1 MENLRRFA
9 RYVFAYKWR
18 VFGALGLILVL
29 QGQGAVIPWLTKT
42 LIDDVIPNRRME
54 MIKWVLVAIL
64 GLRLASG
71 VISYWRTYLVSLVG
85 QLVLFDL
92 RNDIF
97 RHLQKLSLSYYEK
110 NQAGKILARVMW
122 DVQNVHQLFSSA
134 FIQLI
139 SDTFAIIIFIVIL
152 FSMSAKLAFYSILV
166 LPLYAWTFLILR
178 PRIRRASQ
186 DVQEKFSY
194 IVGSVSERITGAK
207 VVKSFTRERS
217 EQRRF
222 VGDIR
227 EKTTLELDM
236 IKLSTTLGTTSEFIS
251 GLGTAII
258 LCYGSYLAIREEAGM
273 TAGRLVQFTSY
284 LAQLYG
290 PIVRVVQVNDV
301 IQRASVALER
311 IFEVLDTKPSVA
323 EKPDAVPL
331 PPVKGH
337 VVVENVSFGYDP
349 DKLVLKGISL
359 DVQPGQMIA
368 LVGPSGSGKST
379 LSNLIPRF
387 YDPIE
392 GRILIDGYDLKDV
405 TLHSLRSQIGIVLQ
419 ETLLFSGTIRDN
431 LRYGAPEATDEELVA
446 AAKAANAHDFIIE
459 QENGYDTE
467 IGERGMKLSGGQKQ
481 RLAIARAILRDPR
494 ILILDEATSAL
505 DSESEALIQE
515 ALERLMRGRTTF
527 VVAHRLSTIMRA
539 DRIVVLDKG
548 EIAEMGTHIELLENN
563 GIYARLYIE
572 QFKSQAEIFRD
583 DKFRTLFD

>member
-1 MENLRRFA
+1 MDNLRRFA

-42 LIDDVIPNRRME
+42 LIDDVIPNRRLE

-64 GLRLASG
+64 MLRITSG
-71 VISYWRTYLVSLVG
+71 IISYWRTYLVSLVG

-227 EKTTLELDM
+227 EKTTMELDM

-349 DKLVLKGISL
+349 DKLVLKGVSL

-387 YDPIE
+387 YDPSE
-392 GRILIDGYDLKDV
+392 GRILIDGYDLRDV

-419 ETLLFSGTIRDN
+419 ETLLFSGSIRDN
-431 LRYGAPEATDEELVA
+431 LRYGAPEATDKELFE

>member
-1 MENLRRFA
+1 MDNLRRFA
-9 RYVFAYKWR
+9 RYVFVYKWR
-18 VFGALGLILVL
+18 VLLSLALIVVL

-42 LIDDVIPNRRME
+42 LIDDIIPNRRVD
-54 MIKWVLVAIL
+54 MIKWVLAAIL
-64 GLRLASG
+64 LLRITSSA
-71 VISYWRTYLVSLVG
+71 ISYWRTYLVSLVG

-122 DVQNVHQLFSSA
+122 DVQSVHQLFSSA
-134 FIQLI
+134 FIQLV
-139 SDTFAIIIFIVIL
+139 SDIFAVIIYIAIL
-152 FSMSAKLAFYSILV
+152 FAMSPKLAFYSILV
-166 LPLYAWTFLILR
+166 LPLYVWTFLILR

-186 DVQEKFSY
+186 DLQEKFSY

-217 EQRRF
+217 ESRRF

-227 EKTTLELDM
+227 EKTVLELDM
-236 IKLSTTLGTTSEFIS
+236 IRLSTTLGTSSEFIS

-258 LCYGSYLAIREEAGM
+258 LCYGGYLAIMGEAGM
-273 TAGRLVQFTSY
+273 TAGKLVQFLSY

-311 IFEVLDTKPSVA
+311 VFEVLDTKPSVA

-337 VVVENVSFGYDP
+337 VILENVSFGYDE
-349 DKLVLKGISL
+349 DKMVLKGIDL
-359 DVQPGQMIA
+359 EVQPGQMIA

-387 YDPIE
+387 YDPHE
-392 GRILIDGYDLKDV
+392 GRILIDGYDLQDV

-419 ETLLFSGTIRDN
+419 ETLLFSGSIRDN
-431 LRYGAPEATDEELVA
+431 LLYGAPEATDKELTD
-446 AAKAANAHDFIIE
+446 AAKAANAHDFIVE

-467 IGERGMKLSGGQKQ
+467 IGERGLKLSGGQKQ

-527 VVAHRLSTIMRA
+527 VIAHRLSTIMRA

-548 EIAEMGTHIELLENN
+548 EISEMGTHIELLENN

>member
-139 SDTFAIIIFIVIL
+139 SDTFAILIYVVIL

-186 DVQEKFSY
+186 DLQEKFSY

-527 VVAHRLSTIMRA
+527 VVAHRLSTIVRA

>member
-139 SDTFAIIIFIVIL
+139 SDTFAILIYVVIL

-186 DVQEKFSY
+186 DLQEKFSY

>member
-227 EKTTLELDM
+227 EKTTMELDM

>member
-1 MENLRRFA
+1 
-9 RYVFAYKWR
+9 
-18 VFGALGLILVL
+18 
-29 QGQGAVIPWLTKT
+29 
-42 LIDDVIPNRRME
+42 
-54 MIKWVLVAIL
+54 
-64 GLRLASG
+64 
-71 VISYWRTYLVSLVG
+71 
-85 QLVLFDL
+85 
-92 RNDIF
+92 
-97 RHLQKLSLSYYEK
+97 
-110 NQAGKILARVMW
+110 
-122 DVQNVHQLFSSA
+122 
-134 FIQLI
+134 
-139 SDTFAIIIFIVIL
+139 
-152 FSMSAKLAFYSILV
+152 
-166 LPLYAWTFLILR
+166 
-178 PRIRRASQ
+178 
-186 DVQEKFSY
+186 
-194 IVGSVSERITGAK
+194 
-207 VVKSFTRERS
+207 
-217 EQRRF
+217 
-222 VGDIR
+222 
-227 EKTTLELDM
+227 
-236 IKLSTTLGTTSEFIS
+236 
-251 GLGTAII
+251 
-258 LCYGSYLAIREEAGM
+258 
-273 TAGRLVQFTSY
+273 
-284 LAQLYG
+284 
-290 PIVRVVQVNDV
+290 VQVNDV

>member
-1 MENLRRFA
+1 
-9 RYVFAYKWR
+9 
-18 VFGALGLILVL
+18 
-29 QGQGAVIPWLTKT
+29 
-42 LIDDVIPNRRME
+42 
-54 MIKWVLVAIL
+54 
-64 GLRLASG
+64 
-71 VISYWRTYLVSLVG
+71 
-85 QLVLFDL
+85 
-92 RNDIF
+92 
-97 RHLQKLSLSYYEK
+97 
-110 NQAGKILARVMW
+110 
-122 DVQNVHQLFSSA
+122 
-134 FIQLI
+134 
-139 SDTFAIIIFIVIL
+139 
-152 FSMSAKLAFYSILV
+152 
-166 LPLYAWTFLILR
+166 
-178 PRIRRASQ
+178 
-186 DVQEKFSY
+186 
-194 IVGSVSERITGAK
+194 
-207 VVKSFTRERS
+207 
-217 EQRRF
+217 
-222 VGDIR
+222 
-227 EKTTLELDM
+227 M

-311 IFEVLDTKPSVA
+311 IFECSTRSLPL
-323 EKPDAVPL
+323 PRAVPL

-349 DKLVLKGISL
+349 DKLVLKGVSL

-387 YDPIE
+387 YDVSE
-392 GRILIDGYDLKDV
+392 GRILIDGYDLRDV

-419 ETLLFSGTIRDN
+419 ETLLFSGSIRDN
-431 LRYGAPEATDEELVA
+431 LRYGAPEATDKELFE